1 MKISEVS
8 KKFDI
13 SQHTLRYYEERGLI
27 PPIRKNKSGIRDY
40 GETDLKWIEFIK
52 CMRIAGV
59 AIDVLSEYTEL
70 YMQGEETI
78 EIRSDILIEQ
88 RNKLI
93 DKVEDIKKSI
103 NKLNFKIE
111 VHKNAIIKKEFER
124 MAKKI

>member
-1 MKISEVS
+1 M
-8 KKFDI
+8 
-13 SQHTLRYYEERGLI
+13 
-27 PPIRKNKSGIRDY
+27 
-40 GETDLKWIEFIK
+40 
-52 CMRIAGV
+52 
-59 AIDVLSEYTEL
+59 LSEYIEL

-78 EIRSDILIEQ
+78 ETRSDILIEQ
-88 RNKLI
+88 RNQLI